1 MTSTVLKRF
10 DRDLEMPADDGAQQG
25 YYDPATG
32 NTYFLMDRES
42 HSHSYSYGQPQP
54 PVYQQQ
60 TSYAYGPRD
69 PAGYYQWWGSSWRVG
84 NCWMWFWGLLVLTLL
99 VLGGI
104 GFGFS
109 LSNMN
114 RISTLE
120 STTTSILST
129 VDSQG
134 QAIAQLTT
142 PFAHS
147 SDGALVTAN
156 VRQTLDCGAA
166 TPCVMTLPA
175 DLSPYVGL
183 PEVCVI
189 SAEAAAHTVTI
200 TGPAFFQPGDLTTA
214 TFSGGDVG
222 ESLCFQA
229 ISSTV
234 AAVTSTN
241 GVTIA

>member
-1 MTSTVLKRF
+1 MTNLVKRF
-10 DRDLEMPADDGAQQG
+10 DRDPEMPVNAPRQQQQG

-32 NTYFLMDRES
+32 NTYYLMDQES
-42 HSHSYSYGQPQP
+42 SSHSYSYGQPLP
-54 PVYQQQ
+54 P
-60 TSYAYGPRD
+60 SHAYGPHG
-69 PAGYYQWWGSSWRVG
+69 PANYYQWWGSSWRVG
-84 NCWMWFWGLLVLTLL
+84 NCWMWFWGLLVLALL
-99 VLGGI
+99 VVGGI

-120 STTTSILST
+120 STTTSIMST

-134 QAIAQLTT
+134 QTISQLTT

-147 SDGALVTAN
+147 SDGALVTGN
-156 VRQTLDCGAA
+156 VRQTLNCGAA

-175 DLSPYVGL
+175 DLSPYAGL
-183 PEVCVI
+183 PEICVI

-200 TGPAFFQPGDLTTA
+200 TAPSLFQPGGDTVA
-214 TFSGGDVG
+214 TFAGTSVG
-222 ESLCFQA
+222 ESICFQA

-241 GVTIA
+241 GVTLA